1 MRGSTISSLFL
12 FNPTLKPV
20 NDHPT
25 EDDYKSCKLI
35 YYYPENA
42 PLFEQH
48 THVGL
53 AEGMCMFV
61 QQFSDNPLE
70 SIHTEKHTHILQQCE
85 PNIWL
90 CIVLNHGDS
99 PSESFIRQQD
109 LETHPHVLKAIAE
122 NFYRNFYLFHGPLTN
137 FHYPEDFHHL
147 KNILSDYTKIF
158 DEDQPK
164 RTELFEGFAY
174 CPLDRKSY
182 MNVMYGLSQI
192 SFTHTDVLHTM
203 LIYDGYIVNTSMPQQ
218 GSLLVYSYLARDK
231 NWRRLIDMK
240 RDLNPNACQYGR
252 IAEYPKKGY
261 VYGKNA
267 AGISVPTVYLPDM
280 LPCKML
286 LWVQENMQ
294 LVLLMK
300 NQEVTE
306 ETIEA
311 IRNTLHELCPDIIK
325 TIQSQYQ
332 RVLNSEDSFKFLY
345 FNNMNLAIKQ
355 SSKLNPIDDQLYRL
369 MLTVSAQMRDSTQKY
384 DSLVKTIVRTNIAWV
399 MAVKVLDSREIYFV
413 LPPSTAP
420 VNKVEEEIV
429 KFANGYFHTI
439 FTGL

>member
-1 MRGSTISSLFL
+1 
-12 FNPTLKPV
+12 
-20 NDHPT
+20 
-25 EDDYKSCKLI
+25 
-35 YYYPENA
+35 
-42 PLFEQH
+42 
-48 THVGL
+48 
-53 AEGMCMFV
+53 
-61 QQFSDNPLE
+61 
-70 SIHTEKHTHILQQCE
+70 
-85 PNIWL
+85 
-90 CIVLNHGDS
+90 
-99 PSESFIRQQD
+99 
-109 LETHPHVLKAIAE
+109 
-122 NFYRNFYLFHGPLTN
+122 
-137 FHYPEDFHHL
+137 
-147 KNILSDYTKIF
+147 
-158 DEDQPK
+158 
-164 RTELFEGFAY
+164 
-174 CPLDRKSY
+174 
-182 MNVMYGLSQI
+182 
-192 SFTHTDVLHTM
+192 M

-252 IAEYPKKGY
+252 IAEYPKKGF
-261 VYGKNA
+261 VYGKNS
-267 AGISVPTVYLPDM
+267 AGISVPTIYLPDM
-280 LPCKML
+280 PPCKML

-300 NQEVTE
+300 NQEVPE
-306 ETIEA
+306 ETIES